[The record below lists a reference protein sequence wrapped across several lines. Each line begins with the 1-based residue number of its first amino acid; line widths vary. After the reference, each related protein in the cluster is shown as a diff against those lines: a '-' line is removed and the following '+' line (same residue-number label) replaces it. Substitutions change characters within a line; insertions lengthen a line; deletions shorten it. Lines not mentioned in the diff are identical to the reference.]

1 MKEET
6 KLKCCIKED
15 QDQDDVIVKQVL
27 FLVDEEEFC
36 KVKKSQGV
44 MWPKNL
50 GRKKSCLWN
59 VFLGCL
65 VGQKEGMKGKQ
76 LASSTSSMW
85 SIGRN
90 GG

>member
-50 GRKKSCLWN
+50 GRKKSCL
-59 VFLGCL
+59 
-65 VGQKEGMKGKQ
+65 
-76 LASSTSSMW
+76 
-85 SIGRN
+85 
-90 GG
+90 